1 MNRGRRVKSSKWMVL
16 LGVTGVALTG
26 FFIGFSSSFV
36 TLVIF
41 LAVSAIIGGGYHPA
55 STAAI
60 SLSVPSE
67 YRGRAL
73 GIHTIGGGSSFW
85 MVPLLAAPIAVAWG
99 WRNSFLTLTIPII
112 ILGIV
117 LFILIGKHGQTYSG
131 DSHEAGGEA
140 ATTEV
145 EKKTMTAPAHIRWRQ
160 IVPFVIISVVTG
172 TMIESISAYLSL
184 YAVDSLGISEAT
196 AARLMAVSPGAGLLV
211 APFGGYLSDR
221 FGSVPVLMT
230 VSFLAVILIY
240 LLSVAPGAIALAAI
254 MIVIGFVTFMR
265 MPTSESYIAG
275 NTPPHRRATILGL
288 YFFAGMEAP
297 GLLVPVIGILSDRVG
312 FNSTF
317 TITAVATGAILVVTS
332 LFIWRNRT

>member
-1 MNRGRRVKSSKWMVL
+1 MVL
-16 LGVTGVALTG
+16 FGVTGVALTG

-41 LAVSAIIGGGYHPA
+41 LAVSAIMGGGYHPA

-60 SLSVPSE
+60 SLLVPSE

-99 WRNSFLTLTIPII
+99 WRNSFLTLTIPIV

-117 LFILIGKHGQTYSG
+117 LFILIGRHWQAHLG
-131 DSHEAGGEA
+131 DSHEAGGEVG
-140 ATTEV
+140 TTKV
-145 EKKTMTAPAHIRWRQ
+145 EKETMITPVHIRWRQ
-160 IVPFVIISVVTG
+160 IAPFIIISVVTG
-172 TMIESISAYLSL
+172 TMIESVSAYLSL
-184 YAVDSLGISEAT
+184 HAVDGLGISEAT
-196 AARLMAVSPGAGLLV
+196 AARLMAVSPGVGLLV

-221 FGSVPVLMT
+221 FGGIPVLMA

-240 LLSVAPGAIALAAI
+240 LLSVASGAIALAAI
-254 MIVIGFVTFMR
+254 MAAIGFVTFTR

-275 NTPPHRRATILGL
+275 NTPPHRRATILSL

-317 TITAVATGAILVVTS
+317 TITAVAMGAILVVTS
-332 LFIWRNRT
+332 LFLWQNRT